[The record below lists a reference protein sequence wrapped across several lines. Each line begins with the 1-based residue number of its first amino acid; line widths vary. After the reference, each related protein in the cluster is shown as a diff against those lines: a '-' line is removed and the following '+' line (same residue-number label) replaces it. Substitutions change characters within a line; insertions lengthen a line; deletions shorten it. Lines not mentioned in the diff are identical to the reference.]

1 MTVSITVVEKLAE
14 AMGGEILPDNKQYTN
29 RFEIRSSSS
38 DKLYVIAQRKSD
50 EEWCCGCPGWVFTK
64 AGRERNCKHLKTLRP
79 LLEGVQHSRPSIA
92 AAKPKL
98 VAVKEAPKPRKKAAA
113 KKKAVAVVA
122 QPAGGSLLEAVAM
135 ATMAGHTID
144 NLPLPAEVQER
155 YAKRIMK
162 IQAQIEA
169 LADDLRDE

>member
-1 MTVSITVVEKLAE
+1 MTVSITVAEKLAE
-14 AMGGEILPDNKQYTN
+14 AMGGELLPDNKQYTN

-50 EEWCCGCPGWVFTK
+50 EEWCCGCPGWVFK
-64 AGRERNCKHLKTLRP
+64 KKGLERNCKHLKTLRP
-79 LLEGVQHSRPSIA
+79 LLEGAQRSRPSIA

-98 VAVKEAPKPRKKAAA
+98 VAVKEAPKPRKAAA